1 MIYFELFLEFFKIGL
16 FTFGGGFAMIPL
28 VRDLVVGKGWLGL
41 EEFTNL
47 IGVCEST
54 PGPIAINMATY
65 VGSVQGGFFGSVC
78 ATLGV
83 VLPSVIIIILI
94 AAILKT
100 LTTNVYFKSF
110 IKGVKPIISALILS
124 TGLILLAKCF
134 GYENIKKIDLKIVS
148 IIVFIIIA
156 GVYFISTK
164 LLKRKVSSVQ
174 LIFLSA
180 LLGIGISLILIH
192 SQKKTM
198 RLKLLKMMN
207 I

>member
-1 MIYFELFLEFFKIGL
+1 MIYLELFFEFFKIGL

-28 VRDLVVGKGWLGL
+28 VKDLVVTKGWLGV

-65 VGSVQGGFFGSVC
+65 VGSIQAGFFGSVC
-78 ATLGV
+78 ATIGV

-94 AAILKT
+94 AAILKN
-100 LTTNVYFKSF
+100 LTTNIYFRSF

-134 GYENIKKIDLKIVS
+134 GYENIHTISFKIVP
-148 IIVFIIIA
+148 IIVFAIIA
-156 GVYFISTK
+156 LVYFLSTK
-164 LLKRKVSSVQ
+164 VLKKKVSSIQ
-174 LIFLSA
+174 LIILSA
-180 LLGIGISLILIH
+180 ILGIGISLI
-192 SQKKTM
+192 M
-198 RLKLLKMMN
+198 E
-207 I
+207 